1 MIQEALIKVSNK
13 ESLKAMGIGGVVGTL
28 SGLTGVGGGV
38 VLVPLLVGVLKV
50 PQHRAHGTSLAAVFF
65 IGLFSAVQYATRGY
79 VDLILMAELVVMGF
93 IGMFV
98 GAKFMLKVPAGQ
110 LRRAFGV
117 LLVGVAL
124 SMWFKEFYMSQEG
137 FKFEAGHVTVL
148 RVLIGTSI
156 GLVAGFLGGLL
167 GVGGGVVMVPAMV
180 LGLNIAQHTAQGV
193 SLAVLACTSTVGATT
208 HYRQG
213 TVAPNVAL
221 WVVPSAL
228 LCTFL
233 GTWLASI
240 LPALWLTK
248 VFGVVLF
255 FTGLNMVFRR

>member
-1 MIQEALIKVSNK
+1 MVQVVSR
-13 ESLKAMGIGGVVGTL
+13 ESLKAIGIGALVGTL

-50 PQHRAHGTSLAAVFF
+50 PQHRAHGTSLAAVFL
-65 IGLFSAVQYATRGY
+65 IGLFGAVQYATRGY
-79 VDLILMAELVVMGF
+79 VDLILVLELVVMGF
-93 IGMFV
+93 VGMFI
-98 GAKFMLKVPAGQ
+98 GAKFMMRVPARQ

-117 LLVGVAL
+117 LLVGVAF
-124 SMWFKEFYMSQEG
+124 SMWLKEFYITQQG
-137 FKFEAGHVTVL
+137 FVTEAGHVTPL

-156 GLVAGFLGGLL
+156 GLVAGFLGGML

-180 LGLNIAQHTAQGV
+180 LGLNIAQKTAQGV

-213 TVAPNVAL
+213 TVALNIAI

-228 LCTFL
+228 VATFL
-233 GTWLASI
+233 GTWLASV
-240 LPALWLTK
+240 LPAFWLTK
-248 VFGVVLF
+248 LFGVVLF
-255 FTGLNMVFRR
+255 LTGLNMVFRR